1 MHVENIKTAK
11 TIYIIE
17 DFVHH
22 MGRWLIRKTLSR
34 VKTTFKGA
42 HNLNFEIS

>member
-1 MHVENIKTAK
+1 MKQTIK
-11 TIYIIE
+11 TIYIE

-22 MGRWLIRKTLSR
+22 VGRKLIRKTFIR

-42 HNLNFEIS
+42 HNLNCKIS